1 MFITLGVGQVFQSL
15 DALLTKVL
23 TGVYKKIYEQCTLL
37 KLWIKFGWNRSRY
50 SLMKQNKVADKR
62 LTKRR
67 KR

>member
-23 TGVYKKIYEQCTLL
+23 TGVYK